1 MKKLLCAAAATL
13 FAATPAFAA
22 TTLIDFE
29 TATSFASIDDFY
41 NGGADS
47 AGKAGPALGV
57 SFGDDALAVQ
67 NDDLG
72 LYFSNAPSPL
82 GVMAPVGVESAM
94 NVAAGF
100 TGVGFSYAS
109 SDVIAGGVQAWS
121 GLDGT
126 GTLLASFDLS
136 ANAAAGCSDSP
147 FCHFDAMGSSFASTA
162 HSLTFGNAAFV
173 AAFDNVT
180 ITAVPEP
187 STVLLMCL
195 GLGGLMLVRR
205 RRG

>member
-22 TTLIDFE
+22 STLIDFE
-29 TATSFASIDDFY
+29 TTTSFASINEFY
-41 NGGADS
+41 NGGADG
-47 AGKAGPALGV
+47 AGNVGPALGV
-57 SFGDDALAVQ
+57 SFGGDALAVQ
-67 NDDLG
+67 NDELG
-72 LYFSNAPSPL
+72 PYFSNAPSPL
-82 GVMAPVGVESAM
+82 GVMAPVGIDSAM

-100 TGVGFSYAS
+100 IGIGFSYSS
-109 SDVIAGGVQAWS
+109 SDAVAGGVQAWS
-121 GLDGT
+121 GLNGT

-136 ANAAAGCSDSP
+136 ANATTGCNDSP
-147 FCHFDAMGSSFASTA
+147 FCHFDALGGSFGSTA

-173 AAFDNVT
+173 TAFDNVS

-187 STVLLMCL
+187 STVLLMGL
-195 GLGGLMLVRR
+195 GLAGMVLVRR